1 MRLQDKAALMHE
13 EVADIMADI
22 RLLERRIKGQKETL
36 RLLYKSLMATSE
48 LIKGALNGELEK
60 KDDDFIV
67 EDDRVG
73 SHNFIR
79 EPENVMLPNG

>member
-60 KDDDFIV
+60 KEEKYWIV
-67 EDDRVG
+67 GGDIAVPRD
-73 SHNFIR
+73 FIR
-79 EPENVMLPNG
+79 EAENIVLPQ